1 MATYYSSPG
10 SERDSQTMYS
20 TESGNA
26 SYPVPSA
33 LGNFLYPNNASS
45 GPYTEFSGI
54 VQPQQNFM
62 ELTGHPSAMSHDS
75 SSNEATNMGT
85 SLTEQRSFGPLK
97 DMRNEMLMHL
107 MDGAHSSGSDLIHND
122 AHSTAQLEF
131 GMLNNH
137 NSSVPSAPGQ
147 GLSLSLN
154 THILA
159 PSYPYWSAKQDLLTP
174 NSYQGDDNRMKNMQS
189 EASQAIRNSKYLKAA
204 QELLDEIVSVW
215 KSVKQKTDKGPAEA
229 GKADGKET
237 DGGTKSEG
245 VSSDP
250 QESDANAAAELS
262 TAEKQELQNKMAKL
276 MAMLDEVDRK
286 YKHYY
291 HQMQLVMSSFDMVA
305 GSGAAKPY
313 TAVALQTIS
322 RHFRCLKDAI
332 NDQISVIRKKLGE
345 DDNTSGKEGKLTRLR
360 YIDQQIRQQRAFQQY
375 GMLQQNAWRPQR
387 GLPENSVSI
396 LRAWLFEH
404 FLHPYPKDSE
414 KIMLSRQTGLTRS
427 QISNWFINARVR
439 LWKPMIEDMY
449 KEEIGEAELDSNSSS
464 DNGQRNK
471 DKAPSSEEKE
481 DLKTSTSQVCQTS
494 QLDESKANV
503 GGMMSFSGGPAGG
516 FHNEAN
522 PNDSFM
528 SLMLKAQGAG
538 ETDGSGLLHDAV
550 THHSDES
557 ARFMAYHLAEFG
569 RYGNNNVSLTLG
581 LQHAENSLSVPPNT
595 QPGFPGVRDQDIYN
609 ATAPLN
615 VASTSSEYDSA
626 SQIDQQQRQRFEPS
640 PLMHDFVA

>member
-10 SERDSQTMYS
+10 SERDSQTLYS

-26 SYPVPSA
+26 SYPMPSA
-33 LGNFLYPNNASS
+33 LGNLLYPNNASS

-62 ELTGHPSAMSHDS
+62 ELHGHPSAISHDS

-85 SLTEQRSFGPLK
+85 SLAEQHSFVPLK

-122 AHSTAQLEF
+122 AHTTAQVEF

-137 NSSVPSAPGQ
+137 SSTSVPSAPGQ

-159 PSYPYWSAKQDLLTP
+159 PSYPYWSAKPDLLTP

-189 EASQAIRNSKYLKAA
+189 EASRAIRNSKYLKAA

-215 KSVKQKTDKGPAEA
+215 KSVKQKADKGPAEA

-245 VSSDP
+245 VSSNP
-250 QESDANAAAELS
+250 QESGANVAAELS

-332 NDQISVIRKKLGE
+332 NDQIGVIRKKLGE
-345 DDNTSGKEGKLTRLR
+345 DDNASGKEGKLTRLR

-414 KIMLSRQTGLTRS
+414 KLMLSRQTGLTRS

-449 KEEIGEAELDSNSSS
+449 KEEVGDGELDSNSSS
-464 DNGQRNK
+464 DNGARSK

-481 DLKTSTSQVCQTS
+481 DMKTSTSQACQSS
-494 QLDESKANV
+494 QLDESKANI
-503 GGMMSFSGGPAGG
+503 GGMMSLSGAPAGG
-516 FHNEAN
+516 FHSEAN
-522 PNDSFM
+522 PEDSFM
-528 SLMLKAQGAG
+528 SLMLKAQRAG
-538 ETDGSGLLHDAV
+538 ETDGSDLLHHAV
-550 THHSDES
+550 GHHSDES
-557 ARFMAYHLAEFG
+557 TQFMAYHLAEFG
-569 RYGNNNVSLTLG
+569 RYGSNNVSLTLG
-581 LQHAENSLSVPPNT
+581 LQHAENSLSSVPNT
-595 QPGFPGVRDQDIYN
+595 QPGFPGVRDEIYN
-609 ATAPLN
+609 PTAPLN
-615 VASTSSEYDSA
+615 VTSTSSDYESTN
-626 SQIDQQQRQRFEPS
+626 QMDQQQRQRFEPS

>member
-1 MATYYSSPG
+1 
-10 SERDSQTMYS
+10 MYS

-26 SYPVPSA
+26 SYPMPSA
-33 LGNFLYPNNASS
+33 LGNLLYPNNASS

-54 VQPQQNFM
+54 IQPQQNFM
-62 ELTGHPSAMSHDS
+62 ELPGHPSAMSHDS

-122 AHSTAQLEF
+122 AHNTAQVEF

-137 NSSVPSAPGQ
+137 NSTSVPSAPGQ

-159 PSYPYWSAKQDLLTP
+159 PSYPYWSAKPDLLTP
-174 NSYQGDDNRMKNMQS
+174 NSYQGDDNRMKGMQS
-189 EASQAIRNSKYLKAA
+189 EASRAIRNSKYLKAA

-215 KSVKQKTDKGPAEA
+215 KSVKQKADKGPAEA
-229 GKADGKET
+229 GKGDGKET
-237 DGGTKSEG
+237 EGGTKSEG
-245 VSSDP
+245 VSSNP
-250 QESDANAAAELS
+250 QESGANAAAELS

-332 NDQISVIRKKLGE
+332 NDQIGVIRKKLGE

-414 KIMLSRQTGLTRS
+414 KLMLSRQTGLTRS

-449 KEEIGEAELDSNSSS
+449 REEVGDGELDSNSSS
-464 DNGQRNK
+464 DNGARSK

-481 DLKTSTSQVCQTS
+481 DLKTSTSQACQS
-494 QLDESKANV
+494 NQLDESKANV
-503 GGMMSFSGGPAGG
+503 GGMMSLNGAPAGG
-516 FHNEAN
+516 FHEAN
-522 PNDSFM
+522 PEDSFM
-528 SLMLKAQGAG
+528 SLMLKAQRPG
-538 ETDGSGLLHDAV
+538 ETDGSGLLHHAV
-550 THHSDES
+550 AHHSDES
-557 ARFMAYHLAEFG
+557 TQFMAYHLAELG

-581 LQHAENSLSVPPNT
+581 LQHAENNLSSVPNT
-595 QPGFPGVRDQDIYN
+595 QPGFPGVRDEDIYN

-615 VASTSSEYDSA
+615 VTSTSSDYESTN
-626 SQIDQQQRQRFEPS
+626 QMDQQQRQRFEPS

>member
-85 SLTEQRSFGPLK
+85 SLTEQRFFGPLK

-215 KSVKQKTDKGPAEA
+215 KSVKQETDKGPAEA

-262 TAEKQELQNKMAKL
+262 TAEKQELQNKMVKL
-276 MAMLDEVDRK
+276 MAMLDEVCVLLYLYLTIK
-286 YKHYY
+286 N
-291 HQMQLVMSSFDMVA
+291 
-305 GSGAAKPY
+305 
-313 TAVALQTIS
+313 QTYSIIT
-322 RHFRCLKDAI
+322 F
-332 NDQISVIRKKLGE
+332 
-345 DDNTSGKEGKLTRLR
+345 
-360 YIDQQIRQQRAFQQY
+360 AF
-375 GMLQQNAWRPQR
+375 
-387 GLPENSVSI
+387 
-396 LRAWLFEH
+396 
-404 FLHPYPKDSE
+404 
-414 KIMLSRQTGLTRS
+414 
-427 QISNWFINARVR
+427 
-439 LWKPMIEDMY
+439 
-449 KEEIGEAELDSNSSS
+449 
-464 DNGQRNK
+464 
-471 DKAPSSEEKE
+471 
-481 DLKTSTSQVCQTS
+481 
-494 QLDESKANV
+494 
-503 GGMMSFSGGPAGG
+503 
-516 FHNEAN
+516 
-522 PNDSFM
+522 
-528 SLMLKAQGAG
+528 
-538 ETDGSGLLHDAV
+538 
-550 THHSDES
+550 
-557 ARFMAYHLAEFG
+557 ARFVTVEC
-569 RYGNNNVSLTLG
+569 RGNPR
-581 LQHAENSLSVPPNT
+581 ED
-595 QPGFPGVRDQDIYN
+595 R
-609 ATAPLN
+609 
-615 VASTSSEYDSA
+615 
-626 SQIDQQQRQRFEPS
+626 
-640 PLMHDFVA
+640 